1 MKRSTMTMQ
10 RIQWTC
16 PICKRRYAIPAT
28 APTPSRCPECRVAEE
43 EGALRQGSVLAAMP
57 DTDDDSE
64 RHLETSALS
73 ALAAIQLEVA
83 EEAARGPTV
92 AAPVLR
98 HVEAASKT
106 LRTVAQVYTVLS
118 VIAVAAASG
127 GLLYALHAAFAL
139 PANHERTV
147 LILVGVAAFCGGL
160 IAALTFYAFREV
172 IGVLLGIEENTR
184 PR

>member
-1 MKRSTMTMQ
+1 M
-10 RIQWTC
+10 
-16 PICKRRYAIPAT
+16 
-28 APTPSRCPECRVAEE
+28 AEE
-43 EGALRQGSVLAAMP
+43 EGALRRGSVLAVP
-57 DTDDDSE
+57 DTDEVAE
-64 RHLETSALS
+64 RNLEASALS

-106 LRTVAQVYTVLS
+106 LRTIAQVYTVIS
-118 VIAVAAASG
+118 VIAVAAALG

-147 LILVGVAAFCGGL
+147 LILVAVAAFCGGL
-160 IAALTFYAFREV
+160 IAALTFYTFREV